1 MYTRNLR
8 RAVIGIIGGM
18 GLLVVSLLSTAVS
31 IASAHSYPVRSL
43 PAADSVLSASPKTVS
58 IWFSELPQ
66 SGFSEID
73 VFDQTLKQVDLKN
86 STVSAD
92 QLSVGVPDTL
102 STGTYTVRWSAVS
115 AVDGHHTTGAFVF
128 AVGEAISGNA
138 AAAAQAAQTASSA
151 NPVDAIVKWLDI
163 LSLTAL
169 CGAVLI
175 TLGVLRPMFGVRG
188 LPDQLS
194 SAIGWLLY
202 AALIASVFGAVAGL
216 FAKMISLYGADL
228 LAFAG
233 LKRWIELLTQTRY
246 GAMLIVRLGLTIA
259 MAIWL
264 AGWRVKNTA
273 RTWLSGLLITLGLL
287 LTISLN
293 SHSAANPLWPGL
305 TLFMDWLHL
314 IGVSAWI
321 GGLLVMAVL
330 LPRLNPGQR
339 RDALIRFSAVATLSV
354 AVLTLTGLYSAA
366 VQLNRFEDLWESEYG
381 RWLLIK
387 LAIIGVLLILGA
399 LNNLVLNPKRLKQI
413 KVLPLAIRRTLANEN
428 AAGQVQRRILIESL
442 LGIGVL
448 LTVGFLTASSPPPP
462 QPITVDRTLTQT
474 RVEGDLTAALHITP
488 NVSGPNTY
496 SVQVKRADQP
506 LTTLS
511 QVRAQ
516 FVLPTLDLHT
526 VWITFKPDANGIYTA
541 SGRELSILGDWQ
553 VLLDVQVDAE
563 SNAVRFAYPWTVSA
577 ATLGQDLSQPRPI
590 NLLMIG
596 LLSVTVALIGWP
608 RILAVL
614 RGKYGKAPEY
624 AVIGLIAVALISSM
638 ALMLASAYSQNAFV
652 AGLPTTNPIV
662 ADTASLI
669 KGQTTYKQICERCHG
684 AQGLG
689 DGVAA
694 ASLAVQPANLRTH
707 VAQHGDAVLYQMI
720 AQGYGAMPAM
730 GAGLSPDERW
740 NLVNYLRTLGTDT
753 VSLK

>member
-233 LKRWIELLTQTRY
+233 LKRWLARQKY
-246 GAMLIVRLGLTIA
+246 GAYLVERLADYFGLAADYQPEQSQRSESI
-259 MAIWL
+259 MAGADFVHGL
-264 AGWRVKNTA
+264 AASDR
-273 RTWLSGLLITLGLL
+273 R
-287 LTISLN
+287 
-293 SHSAANPLWPGL
+293 
-305 TLFMDWLHL
+305 
-314 IGVSAWI
+314 
-321 GGLLVMAVL
+321 
-330 LPRLNPGQR
+330 QR
-339 RDALIRFSAVATLSV
+339 
-354 AVLTLTGLYSAA
+354 
-366 VQLNRFEDLWESEYG
+366 
-381 RWLLIK
+381 
-387 LAIIGVLLILGA
+387 
-399 LNNLVLNPKRLKQI
+399 
-413 KVLPLAIRRTLANEN
+413 
-428 AAGQVQRRILIESL
+428 
-442 LGIGVL
+442 
-448 LTVGFLTASSPPPP
+448 
-462 QPITVDRTLTQT
+462 VDRRLARHGCAAAKAQS
-474 RVEGDLTAALHITP
+474 RPTAGCLDP
-488 NVSGPNTY
+488 FQRSGNAEC
-496 SVQVKRADQP
+496 SR
-506 LTTLS
+506 
-511 QVRAQ
+511 
-516 FVLPTLDLHT
+516 
-526 VWITFKPDANGIYTA
+526 
-541 SGRELSILGDWQ
+541 
-553 VLLDVQVDAE
+553 VDADGFIQRSRTIE
-563 SNAVRFAYPWTVSA
+563 
-577 ATLGQDLSQPRPI
+577 PI
-590 NLLMIG
+590 
-596 LLSVTVALIGWP
+596 
-608 RILAVL
+608 
-614 RGKYGKAPEY
+614 
-624 AVIGLIAVALISSM
+624 
-638 ALMLASAYSQNAFV
+638 
-652 AGLPTTNPIV
+652 
-662 ADTASLI
+662 
-669 KGQTTYKQICERCHG
+669 
-684 AQGLG
+684 
-689 DGVAA
+689 
-694 ASLAVQPANLRTH
+694 
-707 VAQHGDAVLYQMI
+707 
-720 AQGYGAMPAM
+720 
-730 GAGLSPDERW
+730 
-740 NLVNYLRTLGTDT
+740 
-753 VSLK
+753 